1 MFRNVSH
8 HGKTLSLGQ
17 FRQGVQNVFLGIG
30 FQGGAE
36 PLVDFFPTG
45 NKHRLSLGGE
55 LISCTG
61 KYRSHGFVLMG
72 RGYRAEQFGADKVH
86 QLAFTLGKTSEA
98 LFYKFSRGNDGMMVR
113 YLFAVQH
120 TVYIRGKCKP
130 LGNGQQSQQV
140 RHKMLC
146 RPAHVLGQILA
157 VCAGIGQQFLFV
169 KLLGV
174 IKGLLCREIEQAVCL
189 PLQGGQVIEL
199 GRLFCLFLPFDRSTN
214 GSCACAFFFER
225 ICGFC
230 ICNAPT
236 VCFQAAGM
244 DADRIILFFL
254 EAQDFC
260 VPVHQHFQCRG
271 LHPAY
276 RQGFVIQHRKQSRCI
291 DTHQPIRLCTAE
303 GRLIQSIIIRIR
315 AQVCKALPDSGIL
328 HAGNP
333 EPLHRFCAT
342 GHLVD
347 ETENQFSLP
356 ACIGRGGHTVHIRA
370 VEQRAH
376 NFKLLFLFVRD
387 NELPRLGQDGQIFIL
402 PLAVFFIVLAR
413 FRKGHQMPDA
423 PADKIP
429 AALPVAVLLF
439 SGPDHGGNAAGHTGL
454 FGDHQLKAHVSSS
467 CPSSE

>member
-1 MFRNVSH
+1 
-8 HGKTLSLGQ
+8 
-17 FRQGVQNVFLGIG
+17 
-30 FQGGAE
+30 
-36 PLVDFFPTG
+36 
-45 NKHRLSLGGE
+45 
-55 LISCTG
+55 
-61 KYRSHGFVLMG
+61 
-72 RGYRAEQFGADKVH
+72 
-86 QLAFTLGKTSEA
+86 
-98 LFYKFSRGNDGMMVR
+98 
-113 YLFAVQH
+113 
-120 TVYIRGKCKP
+120 
-130 LGNGQQSQQV
+130 
-140 RHKMLC
+140 MLC
-146 RPAHVLGQILA
+146 CLAHILGQILA
-157 VCAGIGQQFLFV
+157 VGAGIGQQFLFV

-174 IKGLLCREIEQAVCL
+174 IKGLFCGKTEQTVCF
-189 PLQGGQVIEL
+189 PLQCSQVIEL
-199 GRLFCLFLPFDRSTN
+199 GRLFCLFLPFDRSTD
-214 GSCACAFFFER
+214 GRCSGTSRFQSVGLVHA
-225 ICGFC
+225 G
-230 ICNAPT
+230 NAPA
-236 VCFQAAGM
+236 VRFQAAGL

-260 VPVHQHFQCRG
+260 IPVHQHFQCRG
-271 LHPAY
+271 LHPAH
-276 RQGFVIQHRKQSRCI
+276 RQGLVVQHRKQPRCI
-291 DTHQPIRLCTAE
+291 DAHQPIRLCTAE

-315 AQVCKALPDSGIL
+315 AQVCKALPDSSIL

-333 EPLHRFCAT
+333 EPLHRFRAA

-347 ETENQFSLP
+347 KTENQFSLP

-423 PADKIP
+423 PADKIL

-439 SGPDHGGNAAGHTGL
+439 IGPDYGGNAAGHTGL